1 MGWSA
6 GPCSIQ
12 VDAAQTAWTSP
23 RWSAA
28 ARAVAGSARVSAA
41 MSTMSFMAAQ
51 RRRTTRVA
59 LRADTAQRRQ
69 HLLAVGPDRAH
80 RVGLADELQAD
91 DRPALDLLD
100 LADALDVL
108 LGIRG
113 DDEALLGELLVAHL
127 LVGAALHVGRVG
139 DLVAVDLAQLRRL
152 PARRALDRL
161 LLVLGPREGRLED
174 DLAGLAAVL
183 RARRAVGLD
192 DLAGDLGVAHRPQP
206 VAVLARD
213 PRGLRPEGRDIE
225 LGARPGPR
233 VELGLLEL
241 KPAAVHG
248 HRLAVPQPGDRLEPL
263 VEALELLG
271 GWRPVEPERHLVDRL
286 ARAGAQPHAPGV
298 HRLERHPGLGDRA
311 RVVVVHDR
319 RDAAADW
326 LGRALPDGAE
336 VDPRL
341 RAAAVGEPRRPVVGG
356 AQRVEAGLLGG

>member
-6 GPCSIQ
+6 GPRSIQ

-51 RRRTTRVA
+51 RRRTARVA
-59 LRADTAQRRQ
+59 LRADTAQRGQ

-152 PARRALDRL
+152 PARRAPDRL
-161 LLVLGPREGRLED
+161 VLVVGPRERGLED
-174 DLAGLAAVL
+174 DLARLAAVL
-183 RARRAVGLD
+183 GACRAVGID
-192 DLAGDLGVAHRPQP
+192 DLAGDLGVAHRPQA
-206 VAVLARD
+206 VAVLAGD
-213 PRGLRPEGRDIE
+213 PCRLRPEGRD
-225 LGARPGPR
+225 
-233 VELGLLEL
+233 VELGTTRRPGVQLGVLEAE
-241 KPAAVHG
+241 PAAVHR
-248 HRLAVPQPGDRLEPL
+248 HRLAVPEPRNRLEPL
-263 VEALELLG
+263 VEALELLLG
-271 GWRPVEPERHLVDRL
+271 RGPVEPERHLVDGL
-286 ARAGAQPHAPGV
+286 ARPHPEPDAIRV
-298 HRLERHPGLGDRA
+298 HRLEGHPRLRDRA
-311 RVVVVHDR
+311 RVVVVDDR
-319 RDAAADW
+319 RDAGADR
-326 LGRALPDGAE
+326 LRRALPDRAE
-336 VDPRL
+336 VHPGL
-341 RAAAVGEPRRPVVGG
+341 RTVAVGEPGRPVIGG
-356 AQRVEAGLLGG
+356 AQGVEARALG